1 MPFTKI
7 FKDVQEHGNMVL
19 TVVYTNDVDTVE
31 AYVNDY
37 KDILQGRKENIV
49 GIDVEYTRDKKR
61 PALIQLSIG
70 KDDTVLLFQVCATF
84 EQRCPA
90 FDKFLANPK

>member
-7 FKDVQEHGNMVL
+7 FKDVQAHGNTVL
-19 TVVYTNDVDTVE
+19 TVVYTNDVDTIDR
-31 AYVNDY
+31 YINDY
-37 KDILQGRKENIV
+37 KEILQARSKKIV
-49 GIDVEYTRDKKR
+49 SIDVEYTCDRKR

-70 KDDTVLLFQVCATF
+70 NDHAVLLFQVCATL
-84 EQRCPA
+84 EARCPA

>member
-7 FKDVQEHGNMVL
+7 FKDVEAHGNTVL

-37 KDILQGRKENIV
+37 KDILQGRKEKII

-61 PALIQLSIG
+61 PTLIQLSIG
-70 KDDTVLLFQVCATF
+70 KHHPMLLFQVCAIMNKRCNTF
-84 EQRCPA
+84 DQ
-90 FDKFLANPK
+90 FLNDPT